1 MASAEHP
8 SIGDRIR
15 GIRANSRL
23 TRERLSPE
31 SRSQIWMERY
41 ESPNGMVGAAAH
53 FGERFPRWRVDKI
66 IREKVKQEPSETTGF
81 DVLYRTPE
89 GESLAEIDNYMA
101 DVAKRMVEDAL
112 RQKGWSIDEVD
123 VLDFTSS
130 MGDLGTARKIATAIG
145 IKDEA
150 IRSGKV
156 KVTGKY
162 IACDGSGKALYERL
176 SDEQSRGKKV
186 LLLSIDPVTSLM
198 PFDPNKVDSAS
209 MQIFSNG
216 AAVLAYQ
223 PGIDMR
229 LLPGIGIT
237 EGRKDEEGIR
247 AIPRYYRHIKGL
259 EGGPLFVFN
268 NDGVIEEVTS
278 YPYPSNENGEMHP
291 RKTLEFFVNNASEI
305 LEKVYKMYKER
316 YSDREPDFV
325 VGHHPSAQVLES
337 LRRKM
342 TNVLFGGTR
351 KNYIPTFLDKMK
363 WIVNDGN
370 SSGSTSLIAFN
381 RLMADYKPGEH
392 GLYISF
398 GAGGS
403 FTVFGIEIGP
413 GSKGVASDQLQTLA
427 A

>member
-1 MASAEHP
+1 MALVEHP
-8 SIGDRIR
+8 SIGDKIR
-15 GIRANSRL
+15 GIRPNSRL

-41 ESPNGMVGAAAH
+41 ESPNGMVGAVAH

-66 IREKVKQEPSETTGF
+66 IRDRLKQEPSETTGF

-89 GESLAEIDNYMA
+89 GESLSEIDNYMA

-112 RQKGWSIDEVD
+112 RQKGWSIDEVE

-176 SDEQSRGKKV
+176 SDEESRGKKV

-198 PFDPNKVDSAS
+198 PFDPSKIDTAS

-223 PGIDMR
+223 PGVDIR
-229 LLPGIGIT
+229 LLPGVGIT
-237 EGRKDEEGIR
+237 EGRRDEGGIR
-247 AIPRYYRHIKGL
+247 AIPRYYRHIKGR
-259 EGGPLFVFN
+259 EDGPLFVFN
-268 NDGVIEEVTS
+268 NDGVMEEVTS
-278 YPYPSNENGEMHP
+278 YPYPSNENGEMDP
-291 RKTLEFFVNNASEI
+291 IFTYKFFANNGAEI
-305 LEKVYKMYKER
+305 LEKVYRMYKKQ
-316 YSDREPDFV
+316 YPDREPDFV
-325 VGHHPSAQVLES
+325 VGHHPSAQVLEG
-337 LRRKM
+337 LKRHM
-342 TNVLFGGTR
+342 TNVLFGGTK
-351 KNYIPTFLDKMK
+351 KNYIPTFLDKFK
-363 WIVNDGN
+363 WSVRDGN
-370 SSGSTSLIAFN
+370 SSGSTSLIAFARN
-381 RLMADYKPGEH
+381 MQEYKPGEH
-392 GLYISF
+392 GIYISF

-403 FTVFGIEIGP
+403 FTMFGIEIGQ
-413 GSKGVASDQLQTLA
+413 GGAFDNQSQSLA